1 MGPAQP
7 ALSEPAGD
15 GVTTAFH
22 PVLNR
27 TAQTEKLLR
36 IVLTLMLALSCVS
49 FVEPSPYEFFFFLLI
64 PVALLN
70 GVAVTRTTMTLFFI
84 LFTIVVSQF
93 FALVPYIQYRVVGDG
108 LTPSIYTIYTVYLY
122 ASAVLFAIIFSHH
135 TEARV
140 GLALKAYAFSCVF
153 AGAWGILSFIN
164 FMGIGDREP
173 IDGRIAGPFKDP
185 NVLGSYCI
193 MGVLYLTQSM
203 LLSKRH
209 TLVKFAGML
218 VAFVGG
224 TFFSMSRGS
233 LGAMMFGFL
242 FLLTSTWFT
251 SERIVRRRILYG
263 VSLAVFLGVAG
274 AGVIATSTDMVENI
288 AIRAQVTQE
297 YDGGETGRFGNQ
309 RRSLNMLIERPFG
322 LGPFRFPVYFQ
333 LQPHNSYIG
342 AFSDAGWIG
351 GMFFI
356 ILVAS
361 TSFIAIRM
369 AVTRSPF
376 MRQAQVLAPGALGFF
391 LQALQI
397 DIDHWRFVFL
407 MIGAIWG
414 MESAR
419 RAILARQAAASPVAG
434 RIAYDYRAGEMATR

>member
-15 GVTTAFH
+15 GVTPAFH
-22 PVLNR
+22 PLLNR

-36 IVLTLMLALSCVS
+36 IVLMLMLALSCVS

-84 LFTIVVSQF
+84 LFTIVVSQLV
-93 FALVPYIQYRVVGDG
+93 ALTPYIQYRVVGDG
-108 LTPSIYTIYTVYLY
+108 LTPSLYTVYTVYLY
-122 ASAVLFAIIFSHH
+122 ASAVMFAVIFSHH
-135 TEARV
+135 TDARV
-140 GLALKAYAFSCVF
+140 SLALKAYAFSCVF
-153 AGAWGILSFIN
+153 AGAWGILSFVN

-193 MGVLYLTQSM
+193 LGVLYLTQSL
-203 LLSKRH
+203 LLSKKH
-209 TLVKFAGML
+209 TLIKLAGML
-218 VAFVGG
+218 TAFIGG

-233 LGAMMFGFL
+233 LGAMMFGFM
-242 FLLTSTWFT
+242 FLLTVTWFT
-251 SERIVRRRILYG
+251 SAREVRRRIVVGLSVAG
-263 VSLAVFLGVAG
+263 VLGVI
-274 AGVIATSTDMVENI
+274 GVGIIATSSDMVENI
-288 AIRAQVTQE
+288 TQRAQVTQE

-322 LGPFRFPVYFQ
+322 FGPFRFPVYFQ

-376 MRQAQVLAPGALGFF
+376 MRHAQVLAPGALGFF

-414 MESAR
+414 MDSAR
-419 RAILARQAAASPVAG
+419 RAIVAGQAAASSAAPQA
-434 RIAYDYRAGEMATR
+434 AYAYRAGDMATR